1 MTPKLPIILL
11 ESDTSTI
18 NDIVSVLKTFEGNVG
33 KLTAAANFQ
42 EAVKFIQTGEPHIVF
57 LEVMEVEQ
65 GVKETTYLVSR
76 YPQTTVIVTA
86 VEKNSDWILRLI
98 RAGAVEYL
106 TKPIIASELVDA
118 IQKVTRLRAQNNE
131 PGINKGTVVS
141 VYNPSGGMGT
151 TTIAVNLAATLAALG
166 EKTVLVDLNLCSGD
180 VTAFLDLTPRYT
192 LSNVTARLG
201 HVDASFLRS
210 VIVSHPCG
218 IHVLC
223 APVDLGEA
231 DQIQPEQLR
240 EVIDILKG
248 IFTYIIIDTAGPLFG
263 CNLSTFESSDQIL
276 FNTTLNLPA
285 LKNAKRYFTAMYN
298 EGLGSDKVR
307 LIINR
312 QTPKDEIKVVD
323 AEKILNTKSYMTVP
337 NAYFD
342 AKTSINKGEPLVTY
356 CPRSPVVKAM
366 DDLARQLILDT
377 PGRNA
382 SARQEII

>member
-131 PGINKGTVVS
+131 PGINKGTVIS

-201 HVDASFLRS
+201 HVDASFLEERY
-210 VIVSHPCG
+210 C
-218 IHVLC
+218 
-223 APVDLGEA
+223 
-231 DQIQPEQLR
+231 
-240 EVIDILKG
+240 
-248 IFTYIIIDTAGPLFG
+248 
-263 CNLSTFESSDQIL
+263 STFFRDTCPER
-276 FNTTLNLPA
+276 TC
-285 LKNAKRYFTAMYN
+285 
-298 EGLGSDKVR
+298 GS
-307 LIINR
+307 
-312 QTPKDEIKVVD
+312 
-323 AEKILNTKSYMTVP
+323 
-337 NAYFD
+337 
-342 AKTSINKGEPLVTY
+342 G
-356 CPRSPVVKAM
+356 
-366 DDLARQLILDT
+366 
-377 PGRNA
+377 
-382 SARQEII
+382 